1 MPSVTYY
8 LSQIFTNILVM
19 NYIQTT
25 FELVMKGFSHSPE
38 AAAILEFTDY
48 QNSHFIYNKK
58 AIWLH
63 AELFFVFVECC
74 NVECCNF

>member
-1 MPSVTYY
+1 
-8 LSQIFTNILVM
+8 M

-48 QNSHFIYNKK
+48 QNSRFIYKNEEH
-58 AIWLH
+58 LH
-63 AELFFVFVECC
+63 NLDDL
-74 NVECCNF
+74 